1 MAKAKASSSVKSAPF
16 EAPEVRFL
24 PPDREVSL
32 KNLDQICERID
43 TVMAD
48 LRVKAIRPS
57 PVKRAPQFT
66 STQLAEL
73 CGIDRPRLNYLLS
86 KGELP
91 AGDLQKS
98 GSSRTFSLG
107 EAQAWVRAMPQFRD
121 KPEDVLG
128 SILVVTMLKGGSTK
142 TTSTMSF
149 AQGLTLLGRKVL
161 VVDLDPQASLS
172 ELCGIFIQNEVD
184 VDDSVL
190 RFIHDPENTELLDLV
205 KPTYWESLD
214 VIPAHIGLF
223 DAEFQI
229 PAMLIQDRKFRFFD
243 ILRQGLEPLRE
254 HYDYILI
261 DTPPSLSYLT
271 INALMA
277 ADALIMPIVPES
289 LDALSSL
296 TFWSLLQ
303 DFSGPIGKHYGFHKT
318 YDFVSVLLS
327 KVDNNKAGTD
337 AVRHWLQHAYTNWVS
352 PIEIPYSAAMSNS
365 SVVISTVFD
374 LNKSDMNAK
383 TLNRVRDPLF
393 QYCKWLDQVCAEK
406 WARNQ
411 SEETTELREIA

>member
-1 MAKAKASSSVKSAPF
+1 MAKVKASTPSRNAPF
-16 EAPEVRFL
+16 EEREIRFL
-24 PPDREVSL
+24 PPDREVNL
-32 KNLDQICERID
+32 EDLDQICERIEA
-43 TVMAD
+43 VIAD

-57 PVKRAPQFT
+57 PAKRAPYFT
-66 STQLAEL
+66 SAQLAEL
-73 CGIDRPRLNYLLS
+73 CGIDRAKLNYLLS
-86 KGELP
+86 KGGLP
-91 AGDLQKS
+91 AGEVHKA
-98 GSSRTFSLG
+98 GGSRTFSLK
-107 EAQAWVRAMPQFRD
+107 EAQTWVRTMPQFVAKAD
-121 KPEDVLG
+121 NVPG
-128 SILVVTMLKGGSTK
+128 SILLIAMLKGGSTK
-142 TTSTMSF
+142 TTSTMSL

-161 VVDLDPQASLS
+161 VIDLDPQASLS

-184 VDDSVL
+184 AEDSVL
-190 RFIHDPENTELLDLV
+190 RFIRDPDNTLLADLV
-205 KPTYWESLD
+205 KPTYWEGLD

-243 ILRQGLEPLRE
+243 ILRRGLEPLRD

-296 TFWSLLQ
+296 TFWSLLS
-303 DFSGPIGKHYGFHKT
+303 DFSGPIGRHYGFTKT
-318 YDFVSVLLS
+318 YDFVSVLLT
-327 KVDNNKAGTD
+327 KVDNNKAGTN
-337 AVRHWLQHAYTNWVS
+337 AVRHWLQRAYTNWVS

-374 LNKSDMNAK
+374 INKSDMNAK

-393 QYCKWLDQVCAEK
+393 QYCKWLDQVCVEK
-406 WARNQ
+406 WTQIQDN
-411 SEETTELREIA
+411 ELQGAA